1 VEKIDMKKKITLNEH
16 RLWVI
21 LHQADDL
28 MSRGEEEVLQKAGI
42 TSQQFLVLWIME
54 FLAEIRE
61 EPIIIADLAPILYR
75 RLNSISLIVDRMEK
89 NGLVKKVRDLP
100 DRRAIRLIPTRK
112 AERIFSA
119 ASKPNREFI
128 KRIFSVFTDEEQETL
143 LFLMKKLKKKLNE
156 ELEIENPEA
165 DPELNTPK
173 NIEHFINKLY

>member
-1 VEKIDMKKKITLNEH
+1 MKKKITLNEH

-21 LHQADDL
+21 LHQNDDL

-42 TSQQFLVLWIME
+42 TSQQFLALWIME
-54 FLAEIRE
+54 FLSEIKKG
-61 EPIIIADLAPILYR
+61 PVIIADLAPVLYR

-112 AERIFSA
+112 AKNIFTT
-119 ASKPNREFI
+119 ASKPNREYI
-128 KRIFSVFTDEEQETL
+128 KRIFSVFSEEEQETL

-156 ELEIENPEA
+156 ELNLEKVDA
-165 DPELNTPK
+165 DPELSTPE